1 MEITAREIA
10 QKLNGEIVGNPD
22 VRISAPARIEYGKP
36 GNICFFANPKYEHYV
51 YTSKAS
57 AILVNRSFVPAQE
70 VAATLIKVDDAYQAV
85 AEMLEYF
92 QSLKKSRRR
101 GGLLSRLFPRYRK
114 GRGSR
119 IGKGSWVGDF
129 VTIGANCT
137 IGRNCTI
144 HPNVSIADNVTI
156 GDDTVL
162 YAGARIY
169 SDCIIGSRCILHANC
184 VIGSDGFGFA
194 PQDDGSYK
202 KIPQTGNVVIEDD
215 VEIGACTC
223 VDRATMGS
231 TIIHTGVKLDN
242 ICQIAHNVEVGA
254 HTVMAAESGA
264 AGSAKIG
271 EYCMF
276 GGKTMVV
283 GHISVA
289 DHTTLAAD
297 SVITKTVRKS
307 GQTLMGY
314 PAMDADKYKKAYV
327 KFRQAAEEEE

>member
-10 QKLNGEIVGNPD
+10 DRLGGEIVGNPD
-22 VRISAPARIEYGKP
+22 VKISSPARIEYGKP
-36 GNICFFANPKYEHYV
+36 GNICFFANPKYERYV
-51 YTSKAS
+51 YSSKAS
-57 AILVNRSFVPAQE
+57 AILVNRDFVPARS
-70 VAATLIKVDDAYQAV
+70 VSATLIKVDDAYAAV
-85 AEMLEYF
+85 ADLLAYF
-92 QSLKKSRRR
+92 QSLKKNRRKT
-101 GGLLSRLFPRYRK
+101 GFLSRLFGRHRI
-114 GRGSR
+114 GRGTR
-119 IGKGSWVGDF
+119 IGKGTWLGDY
-129 VTIGANCT
+129 VTIGSGCL
-137 IGRNCTI
+137 IGRDCTI
-144 HPNVSIADNVTI
+144 HANVSIADNVTV
-156 GDDTVL
+156 GDGTVL
-162 YAGARIY
+162 YAGARVY
-169 SDCIIGSRCILHANC
+169 SDCIIGSRCILHSNC

-215 VEIGACTC
+215 VEIGACTT

-231 TIIHTGVKLDN
+231 TIIHNGVKLDN
-242 ICQIAHNVEVGA
+242 LCQIAHNVEVGA

-297 SVITKTVRKS
+297 SVITKTVKES

-314 PAMDADKYKKAYV
+314 PAMDSKKYMKAYV
-327 KFRQAAEEEE
+327 RFRQNAEDKE

>member
-1 MEITAREIA
+1 MEITVREIA
-10 QKLNGEIVGNPD
+10 QRLNGEIVGDPD
-22 VRISAPARIEYGKP
+22 IRITAPARIEYGKP

-51 YTSKAS
+51 YTTKAS

-70 VAATLIKVDDAYQAV
+70 VPAAMIKVDDAYQAV
-85 AEMLEYF
+85 ATLLEWF
-92 QSLKKSRRR
+92 QAMKKSSRKACF
-101 GGLLSRLFPRYRK
+101 LSRIFPRYRK
-114 GRGSR
+114 GAGTRV
-119 IGKGSWVGDF
+119 GKGTWIGDY
-129 VTIGANCT
+129 TT
-137 IGRNCTI
+137 IGRNCRIGAGCSI

-156 GDDTVL
+156 GDNTVL
-162 YAGARIY
+162 YSGARIY
-169 SDCIIGSRCILHANC
+169 SDCVIGAGCILHSNC

-215 VEIGACTC
+215 VEIGAGTT

-242 ICQIAHNVEVGA
+242 LCQIAHNVEVGA

-271 EYCMF
+271 EYCTF

-314 PAMDADKYKKAYV
+314 PAMDANLYKKALV
-327 KFRQAAEEEE
+327 KFRQSAQEEE

>member
-1 MEITAREIA
+1 MEITVRDIA
-10 QKLNGEIVGNPD
+10 QKLNGEIVGDPD
-22 VRISAPARIEYGKP
+22 VRITAPARIEYGKP

-51 YTSKAS
+51 YTTKAS
-57 AILVNRSFVPAQE
+57 AILVNRSFVPAQA
-70 VAATLIKVDDAYQAV
+70 VPATMIKVDDAYQAV
-85 AEMLEYF
+85 AALLEWF
-92 QSLKKSRRR
+92 QAMKKSRRK
-101 GGLLSRLFPRYRK
+101 GCFLTRLFPRYRV

-119 IGKGSWVGDF
+119 IGKGTWIGDYA
-129 VTIGANCT
+129 TIGSGCR
-137 IGRNCTI
+137 IGAGCTI

-156 GDDTVL
+156 GDGTVL
-162 YAGARIY
+162 YSGARVY
-169 SDCIIGSRCILHANC
+169 SDCIIGAGCILHSNC

-194 PQDDGSYK
+194 PQEDGSYK

-215 VEIGACTC
+215 VEIGAGTT

-242 ICQIAHNVEVGA
+242 LCQIAHNVEVGA

-271 EYCMF
+271 AYCVF

-314 PAMDADKYKKAYV
+314 PAMDANLYKKALV
-327 KFRQAAEEEE
+327 RFRQSAQEEE

>member
-1 MEITAREIA
+1 MEVTAREIA
-10 QKLNGEIVGNPD
+10 RRLNGETVGDPD
-22 VRISAPARIEYGKP
+22 VKVTSAARIEYGKP
-36 GNICFFANPKYEHYV
+36 GDICFFANPKYERYV
-51 YTSKAS
+51 YCSKAS
-57 AILVNRSFVPAQE
+57 AILVNRSFEPAQPIS
-70 VAATLIKVDDAYQAV
+70 ATLIKVDDAYQAV
-85 AEMLEYF
+85 AELLSWF
-92 QSLKKSRRR
+92 QSLKKNRRKRGFMSRIFGRHRIGRR
-101 GGLLSRLFPRYRK
+101 T
-114 GRGSR
+114 R
-119 IGKGSWVGDF
+119 IGKGTWLGDY
-129 VTIGANCT
+129 VTIGAGCT
-137 IGRNCTI
+137 IGRGCTI
-144 HPNVSIADNVTI
+144 YPNVSIADNVTI

-162 YAGARIY
+162 YSGARVY
-169 SDCIIGSRCILHANC
+169 SDCIIGSRCILHSNC

-215 VEIGACTC
+215 VEIGACTT

-231 TIIHTGVKLDN
+231 TILRTGVKLDN
-242 ICQIAHNVEVGA
+242 LCQIAHNVEVGA

-271 EYCMF
+271 KYCTF

-297 SVITKTVRKS
+297 SVITKTIRKS

-314 PAMDADKYKKAYV
+314 PAMDADLYKKALI
-327 KFRQAAEEEE
+327 KFRQSGQEE

>member
-1 MEITAREIA
+1 MDITAREIA
-10 QKLNGEIVGNPD
+10 QKLNGEIVGDPD
-22 VRISAPARIEYGKP
+22 VKVSAPARIEYGKP
-36 GNICFFANPKYEHYV
+36 GSICFFANPKYERYV
-51 YTSKAS
+51 YSSKAS
-57 AILVNRSFVPAQE
+57 AILVNRTFEPSQPVS
-70 VAATLIKVDDAYQAV
+70 ATLIKVDDAYQAV
-85 AEMLEYF
+85 ADLLTWF
-92 QSLKKSRRR
+92 QSMKKTR
-101 GGLLSRLFPRYRK
+101 RK
-114 GRGSR
+114 GCFLALLFGRHRVGRGTR
-119 IGKGSWVGDF
+119 IGKGTWLGDY
-129 VTIGANCT
+129 VTIGRGCR
-137 IGRNCTI
+137 IGSGCSI

-156 GDDTVL
+156 GDNTVL
-162 YAGARIY
+162 YPGARVY
-169 SDCIIGSRCILHANC
+169 SDCIIGSNCILHANC

-215 VEIGACTC
+215 VEIGACTT

-242 ICQIAHNVEVGA
+242 LCQIAHNVEVGA

-271 EYCMF
+271 EYCTF

-314 PAMDADKYKKAYV
+314 PAMDADLYKKALIR
-327 KFRQAAEEEE
+327 FRQSAREEE

>member
-57 AILVNRSFVPAQE
+57 AILVNRSFVPAQD

-119 IGKGSWVGDF
+119 IGKGSWIGDF
-129 VTIGANCT
+129 VTIGSNCT

>member
-1 MEITAREIA
+1 MEITVREIA
-10 QKLNGEIVGNPD
+10 QRLNGEIVGDPD
-22 VRISAPARIEYGKP
+22 VRITAPARIEYGKS
-36 GNICFFANPKYEHYV
+36 GNICFFANPKYEQYV

-57 AILVNRSFVPAQE
+57 AILVNRSFVPAHE
-70 VAATLIKVDDAYQAV
+70 VKATLIKVDDAYQAV
-85 AEMLEYF
+85 ADVLDYF
-92 QSLKKSRRR
+92 QAMKKSRRKTCF
-101 GGLLSRLFPRYRK
+101 LSHIFPRYSK

-119 IGKGSWVGDF
+119 IGKGTWVGDF
-129 VTIGANCT
+129 VTIGAGCS

-144 HPNVSIADNVTI
+144 RPNVSIADNVTI

-162 YAGARIY
+162 YSGARIY
-169 SDCIIGSRCILHANC
+169 SDCVIGSRCILHANC

-194 PQDDGSYK
+194 PQEDGSYK

-215 VEIGACTC
+215 VEIGAGTA

-231 TIIHTGVKLDN
+231 TIIHHGVKLDN
-242 ICQIAHNVEVGA
+242 MCQIAHNVEVGA

-271 EYCMF
+271 EYCVF
-276 GGKTMVV
+276 GGNSMVV

-289 DHTTLAAD
+289 DHTTLAAS
-297 SVITKTVRKS
+297 SVITKTIRKS

-314 PAMDADKYKKAYV
+314 PAMDANLYKKALIR
-327 KFRQAAEEEE
+327 FRQGAQEE

>member
-1 MEITAREIA
+1 
-10 QKLNGEIVGNPD
+10 
-22 VRISAPARIEYGKP
+22 
-36 GNICFFANPKYEHYV
+36 
-51 YTSKAS
+51 
-57 AILVNRSFVPAQE
+57 
-70 VAATLIKVDDAYQAV
+70 
-85 AEMLEYF
+85 
-92 QSLKKSRRR
+92 
-101 GGLLSRLFPRYRK
+101 
-114 GRGSR
+114 
-119 IGKGSWVGDF
+119 
-129 VTIGANCT
+129 
-137 IGRNCTI
+137 
-144 HPNVSIADNVTI
+144 VTI

>member
-1 MEITAREIA
+1 MEITVREIA
-10 QKLNGEIVGNPD
+10 QRLNGEIVGDPD
-22 VRISAPARIEYGKP
+22 IRITAPARIEYGKP

-51 YTSKAS
+51 YTTKAS

-70 VAATLIKVDDAYQAV
+70 VPAAMIKVDDSYQAV
-85 AEMLEYF
+85 ATLLEWF
-92 QSLKKSRRR
+92 QAMKKSRRKACF
-101 GGLLSRLFPRYRK
+101 LSRIFPRYRK
-114 GRGSR
+114 GAGTRV
-119 IGKGSWVGDF
+119 GKGTWIGDY
-129 VTIGANCT
+129 TT
-137 IGRNCTI
+137 IGRNCRIGAGCSI

-156 GDDTVL
+156 GDNTVL
-162 YAGARIY
+162 YSGARIY
-169 SDCIIGSRCILHANC
+169 SDCVIGAGCILHSNC

-215 VEIGACTC
+215 VEIGAGTT

-242 ICQIAHNVEVGA
+242 LCQIAHNVEVGA

-271 EYCMF
+271 EYCTF

-314 PAMDADKYKKAYV
+314 PAMDANLYKKALV
-327 KFRQAAEEEE
+327 KFRQSAQEEE

>member
-1 MEITAREIA
+1 MEISVREIA
-10 QKLNGEIVGNPD
+10 QKFNGEVVGDPD
-22 VRISAPARIEYGKP
+22 ARITAPARIEYGKP

-51 YTSKAS
+51 YTSKAT

-70 VAATLIKVDDAYQAV
+70 VAATLIKVDDAYQTV
-85 AEMLEYF
+85 AALLEWF
-92 QSLKKSRRR
+92 ESMKKSRRKA
-101 GGLLSRLFPRYRK
+101 GLLSRLFLRYRV
-114 GRGSR
+114 GSGSR
-119 IGKGSWVGDF
+119 IGKDTWIGDY
-129 VTIGANCT
+129 AT
-137 IGRNCTI
+137 IGRGCRIGSGCTI

-156 GDDTVL
+156 GDNTVL
-162 YAGARIY
+162 YSGARIY
-169 SDCIIGSRCILHANC
+169 SDCVVGSGCILHSNC

-215 VEIGACTC
+215 VEIGAGTT

-231 TIIHTGVKLDN
+231 TILHTGVKLDN
-242 ICQIAHNVEVGA
+242 LCQIAHNVEVGA

-271 EYCMF
+271 AYCTF

-314 PAMDADKYKKAYV
+314 PAMDANLYKKALV
-327 KFRQAAEEEE
+327 KFRQSAQEEG

>member
-119 IGKGSWVGDF
+119 IGKGSWIGDF
-129 VTIGANCT
+129 VTIGSNCT

-169 SDCIIGSRCILHANC
+169 SDCVIGSRCILHANC

-231 TIIHTGVKLDN
+231 TIIHKGVKLDN

>member
-1 MEITAREIA
+1 METTAREIA
-10 QKLNGEIVGNPD
+10 QRLDGEVVGDPE
-22 VRISAPARIEYGKP
+22 VRITAPARIEFGKS
-36 GNICFFANPKYEHYV
+36 GNICFFANPKYERYV
-51 YTSKAS
+51 YSSKAS
-57 AILVNRSFVPAQE
+57 AILVNRDFTPAQP
-70 VAATLIKVDDAYQAV
+70 VSATLIKVDDAYQAV
-85 AEMLEYF
+85 AELLAYF
-92 QSLKKSRRR
+92 QSLKKTRRR
-101 GGLLSRLFPRYRK
+101 AGLLHRIFGRHRI
-114 GRGSR
+114 GRGTR
-119 IGKGSWVGDF
+119 IGKGTWLGDY
-129 VTIGANCT
+129 VTIGSGCR

-144 HPNVSIADNVTI
+144 YPNVSIADNVTV

-162 YAGARIY
+162 YAGVRIY
-169 SDCIIGSRCILHANC
+169 SDCVIGDKCILHANS

-194 PQDDGSYK
+194 PQEDGSYR

-215 VEIGACTC
+215 VEIGACTT

-231 TIIHTGVKLDN
+231 TILHTGVKLDN
-242 ICQIAHNVEVGA
+242 LCQIAHNVEVGA

-271 EYCMF
+271 EYCTF

-314 PAMDADKYKKAYV
+314 PAMDADKYKKAYIR
-327 KFRQAAEEEE
+327 FRQGAEEEQ

>member
-1 MEITAREIA
+1 MEITVRDIA
-10 QKLNGEIVGNPD
+10 QKLNGEIVGDPD
-22 VRISAPARIEYGKP
+22 VRITAPARIEYGKP

-51 YTSKAS
+51 YTTKAS
-57 AILVNRSFVPAQE
+57 AILVNRSFVPAQA
-70 VAATLIKVDDAYQAV
+70 VPATMIKVDDAYQAV
-85 AEMLEYF
+85 ATLLEWF
-92 QSLKKSRRR
+92 QAMKKSRRK
-101 GGLLSRLFPRYRK
+101 GCFLTRLFPRYRV

-119 IGKGSWVGDF
+119 IGKGTWIGDYA
-129 VTIGANCT
+129 TIGSGCR
-137 IGRNCTI
+137 IGAGCTI

-156 GDDTVL
+156 GDGTVL
-162 YAGARIY
+162 YSGARVY
-169 SDCIIGSRCILHANC
+169 SDCIIGAGCILHSNC

-194 PQDDGSYK
+194 PQEDGSYK

-215 VEIGACTC
+215 VEIGAGTT

-242 ICQIAHNVEVGA
+242 LCQIAHNVEVGA

-271 EYCMF
+271 AYCVF

-314 PAMDADKYKKAYV
+314 PAMDANLYKKALV
-327 KFRQAAEEEE
+327 RFRQSAQEEE

>member
-10 QKLNGEIVGNPD
+10 QKLNGEIAGDPE

-57 AILVNRSFVPAQE
+57 AILVNRSFVPARP
-70 VAATLIKVDDAYQAV
+70 VSATMIKVDDAYQAV
-85 AEMLEYF
+85 AVLLEYF

-101 GGLLSRLFPRYRK
+101 GGLLSRLFPRYSK
-114 GRGSR
+114 GRGTH
-119 IGKGSWVGDF
+119 IGKGTWIGDY
-129 VTIGANCT
+129 VTIGHNCT

-156 GDDTVL
+156 ADDTVL
-162 YAGARIY
+162 YAGVRIY
-169 SDCIIGSRCILHANC
+169 SDCKVGSRCILHANC

-194 PQDDGSYK
+194 PQDDGSYR
-202 KIPQTGNVVIEDD
+202 KIPQMGNAVIEDD
-215 VEIGACTC
+215 VEIGAGTC

-231 TIIHTGVKLDN
+231 TIVHTGVKLDN
-242 ICQIAHNVEVGA
+242 LCQIAHNVEVGA

-271 EYCMF
+271 KYCMF
-276 GGKTMVV
+276 GGNSMVV

-297 SVITKTVRKS
+297 SVITKTIRKS

-327 KFRQAAEEEE
+327 RFRQAAEEKE

>member
-10 QKLNGEIVGNPD
+10 RKLNGEVVGDPG
-22 VRISAPARIEYGKP
+22 VRITAPARIESGKP
-36 GNICFFANPKYEHYV
+36 GNICFFANPRYERYV
-51 YTSKAS
+51 YSSKAS
-57 AILVNRSFVPAQE
+57 AILVNRDFTPARP
-70 VAATLIKVDDAYQAV
+70 VSATLIKVDDAYQAV
-85 AEMLEYF
+85 AELLTYF
-92 QSLKKSRRR
+92 QSLSKSGKK
-101 GGLLSRLFPRYRK
+101 GGLLNRIFGRHRI
-114 GRGSR
+114 GRGTS
-119 IGKGSWVGDF
+119 IGKGTWLGDY
-129 VTIGANCT
+129 VTIGSGCR

-144 HPNVSIADNVTI
+144 HSNVSIADNVKV
-156 GDDTVL
+156 GDNTVL
-162 YAGARIY
+162 YPGVRIY
-169 SDCIIGSRCILHANC
+169 GDCIIGNGCILHSNC

-202 KIPQTGNVVIEDD
+202 KIPQTGNVIIEDD
-215 VEIGACTC
+215 VEIGACTT

-231 TIIHTGVKLDN
+231 TILHTGVKLDN
-242 ICQIAHNVEVGA
+242 LCQIAHNVEVGA

-271 EYCMF
+271 EHCVF

-297 SVITKTVRKS
+297 SVITKTIRKS

-314 PAMDADKYKKAYV
+314 PAMDADKYKKAYIR
-327 KFRQAAEEEE
+327 FRQGAEEEE

>member
-1 MEITAREIA
+1 MEITVRDIA
-10 QKLNGEIVGNPD
+10 QKLNGEIVGDPD
-22 VRISAPARIEYGKP
+22 VRITAPARIEYGKP

-51 YTSKAS
+51 YTTKAS
-57 AILVNRSFVPAQE
+57 AILVNRSFVPAHA
-70 VAATLIKVDDAYQAV
+70 VPATMIKVDDAYQAV
-85 AEMLEYF
+85 AVLLEWF
-92 QSLKKSRRR
+92 QAMKKSRRK
-101 GGLLSRLFPRYRK
+101 GCFLTRLFPRYRV

-119 IGKGSWVGDF
+119 IGKGTWIGDYA
-129 VTIGANCT
+129 TIGSGCR
-137 IGRNCTI
+137 IGAGCTI

-156 GDDTVL
+156 GDGTVL
-162 YAGARIY
+162 YSGARVY
-169 SDCIIGSRCILHANC
+169 SDCIIGAGCILHSNC

-194 PQDDGSYK
+194 PQEDGSYK

-215 VEIGACTC
+215 VEIGAGTT

-242 ICQIAHNVEVGA
+242 LCQIAHNVEVGA

-271 EYCMF
+271 AYCVF

-314 PAMDADKYKKAYV
+314 PAMDANLYKKALV
-327 KFRQAAEEEE
+327 RFRQSAQEEE

>member
-1 MEITAREIA
+1 MEITVREIA
-10 QKLNGEIVGNPD
+10 QKLNGEIVGDPD
-22 VRISAPARIEYGKP
+22 VRITSPARIEYGKP

-51 YTSKAS
+51 YTTKAS

-70 VAATLIKVDDAYQAV
+70 VPATMIKVDDAYQAV
-85 AEMLEYF
+85 ASLLEWF
-92 QSLKKSRRR
+92 QSMKKSCRS
-101 GGLLSRLFPRYRK
+101 GGLFRRLFPRYRV
-114 GRGSR
+114 GRGTS
-119 IGKGSWVGDF
+119 IGKDTWIGDY
-129 VTIGANCT
+129 VTIGSGCR
-137 IGRNCTI
+137 IGSGCTI

-156 GDDTVL
+156 GDNTVL

-169 SDCIIGSRCILHANC
+169 SDCVIGSRCILHSNC

-215 VEIGACTC
+215 VEIGAGTA

-242 ICQIAHNVEVGA
+242 LCQIAHNVEVGA

-271 EYCMF
+271 EYCTF

-297 SVITKTVRKS
+297 SVITKTIRKS

-314 PAMDADKYKKAYV
+314 PAMDADLYKKALIR
-327 KFRQAAEEEE
+327 FRQSAQEEE

>member
-1 MEITAREIA
+1 MEITVREIA
-10 QKLNGEIVGNPD
+10 QKLNGEIVGDPD
-22 VRISAPARIEYGKP
+22 VRITSPARIEYGKP
-36 GNICFFANPKYEHYV
+36 GTICFFANPKYEHYV
-51 YTSKAS
+51 YTTKAS

-70 VAATLIKVDDAYQAV
+70 VPATMIKVDDAYQAV
-85 AEMLEYF
+85 ASLLEWF
-92 QSLKKSRRR
+92 QSMKKSRRS
-101 GGLLSRLFPRYRK
+101 GGLFRRLFPRYRV
-114 GRGSR
+114 GRGTS
-119 IGKGSWVGDF
+119 IGKDTWIGDY
-129 VTIGANCT
+129 VTIGSGCR
-137 IGRNCTI
+137 IGSGCTI

-156 GDDTVL
+156 GDNTVL

-169 SDCIIGSRCILHANC
+169 SDSVIGSRCILHSNC
-184 VIGSDGFGFA
+184 VVGSDGFGFA

-215 VEIGACTC
+215 VEIGAGTA

-242 ICQIAHNVEVGA
+242 LCQIAHNVEVGA

-271 EYCMF
+271 EYCTF

-297 SVITKTVRKS
+297 SVITKTIRKS

-314 PAMDADKYKKAYV
+314 PAMDADLYKKALIR
-327 KFRQAAEEEE
+327 FRQSAQEEE

>member
-1 MEITAREIA
+1 METTAREIA
-10 QKLNGEIVGNPD
+10 RKLGGEIVGDPE
-22 VRISAPARIEYGKP
+22 VKITGPARIEYGRN

-57 AILVNRSFVPAQE
+57 AILVNRTFVPSQP

-85 AEMLEYF
+85 AELLSYF
-92 QSLKKSRRR
+92 QSMKKSRKKT
-101 GGLLSRLFPRYRK
+101 GLLHRLFGQHRI
-114 GRGSR
+114 GRGTH
-119 IGKGSWVGDF
+119 IGRGTWLGDY
-129 VTIGANCT
+129 VTIGSGCK
-137 IGRNCTI
+137 IGRGCTI

-162 YAGARIY
+162 YAGAKVY
-169 SDCIIGSRCILHANC
+169 SDCVIGSRCILHANC

-194 PQDDGSYK
+194 PQDDGSYR

-215 VEIGACTC
+215 VEIGACTT

-242 ICQIAHNVEVGA
+242 LCQIAHNVEVGA

-297 SVITKTVRKS
+297 SVITKTVRES

-314 PAMDADKYKKAYV
+314 PAMDSKKYMKAYV
-327 KFRQAAEEEE
+327 KFRQGGEKEE

>member
-1 MEITAREIA
+1 M
-10 QKLNGEIVGNPD
+10 
-22 VRISAPARIEYGKP
+22 
-36 GNICFFANPKYEHYV
+36 
-51 YTSKAS
+51 
-57 AILVNRSFVPAQE
+57 
-70 VAATLIKVDDAYQAV
+70 IKVDDSYQAV
-85 AEMLEYF
+85 ATLLEWF
-92 QSLKKSRRR
+92 QAMKKSRRKACF
-101 GGLLSRLFPRYRK
+101 LSCLFPRYRK
-114 GRGSR
+114 GAGTRV
-119 IGKGSWVGDF
+119 GKGTWIGDY
-129 VTIGANCT
+129 TT
-137 IGRNCTI
+137 IGRNCRIGAGCSI

-156 GDDTVL
+156 GDNTVL
-162 YAGARIY
+162 YSGARIY
-169 SDCIIGSRCILHANC
+169 SDCVIGAGCILHSNC

-215 VEIGACTC
+215 VEIGAGTT

-242 ICQIAHNVEVGA
+242 LCQIAHNVEVGA

-271 EYCMF
+271 EYCTF

-314 PAMDADKYKKAYV
+314 PAMDANLYKKALV
-327 KFRQAAEEEE
+327 KFRQSAQEEE